1 MSAPQDGGSAPALTL
16 DFTSVS
22 PDSGGVGVV
31 AAGVAEGLAA
41 AGIPFRCLVNAEAAN
56 AWAERLPRLPDA
68 IVPVTISLSA
78 TSRWQRALRRVI
90 PRSSPLAQALIG
102 RVRAIRARST
112 AATLGN
118 GVVWQPFHRVPL
130 GGGRTAVT
138 VHDLRVFEPGLA
150 SPMDQEIITRNV
162 DAAAAVICSWAHP
175 YGSLIERFPAAA
187 SKTFLIPLPVLNSGP
202 WTDRPTPNSGRLRLL
217 LPGFVTPHKNHEV
230 LVRALP
236 RLSGA
241 TAVFTGAE
249 DGKQGEQLRALAA
262 ELGVADRIEWL
273 GFVDAER
280 LEAEYAAAD
289 LLVMPTR
296 WEAASGPVFE
306 AIVRG
311 LPFVASRI
319 PPLTAQLETLGL
331 ATPTFDPD
339 SPEELVEAIHSVLDD
354 HAGIVERLRPLSAEL
369 RARTW
374 QQMAEEY
381 QQVFAWAGGRGPR
394 PDHLRR
400 GAHA

>member
-1 MSAPQDGGSAPALTL
+1 MPTPKQAGVSPELTL

-22 PDSGGVGVV
+22 PSSGGVGVV

-41 AGIPFRCLVNAEAAN
+41 AGLPFRCLVNAEAEA
-56 AWAERLPRLPDA
+56 AWTERLA
-68 IVPVTISLSA
+68 AFASVISPVAVRLSA
-78 TSRWQRALRRVI
+78 TSRWQRALRRLI
-90 PRSSPLAQALIG
+90 PRSSRLAQLLIG
-102 RVRAIRARST
+102 GVRAVRARST
-112 AATLGN
+112 TRALGD

-130 GGGRTAVT
+130 GGENTVVT
-138 VHDLRVFEPGLA
+138 VHDLRVFEPGMA
-150 SPMDQEIITRNV
+150 SPMDQEIIKRNV

-175 YGSLIERFPAAA
+175 YSSLLERFPAASNKA
-187 SKTFLIPLPVLNSGP
+187 FLIPLPVLNTGP
-202 WTDRPTPNSGRLRLL
+202 WSERTARPERLRLL

-236 RLSGA
+236 HLPGA
-241 TAVFTGAE
+241 TAVFSGAE
-249 DGKQGEQLRALAA
+249 DGKQGDYLRALAA
-262 ELGVADRIEWL
+262 ELDVADRIEWL
-273 GFVDAER
+273 GFVDLDR

-319 PPLTAQLETLGL
+319 PPVTAQLEALEL
-331 ATPTFDPD
+331 QAPTFDADAPD
-339 SPEELVEAIHSVLDD
+339 ELVAAIRTAIDD
-354 HAGIVERLRPLSAEL
+354 YVGFVDRLRPLSSRL

-381 QQVFAWAGGRGPR
+381 DQVFAWAGGRGEKPL
-394 PDHLRR
+394 HLMR
-400 GAHA
+400 GSHA